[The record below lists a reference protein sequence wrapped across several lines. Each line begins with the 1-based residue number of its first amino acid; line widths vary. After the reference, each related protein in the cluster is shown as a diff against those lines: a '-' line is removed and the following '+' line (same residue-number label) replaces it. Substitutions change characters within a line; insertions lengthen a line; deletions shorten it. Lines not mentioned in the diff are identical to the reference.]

1 MIERDLLLED
11 HPAMIDGLVDGKWAL
26 PEGISIAFG
35 LKGFDSHME

>member
-1 MIERDLLLED
+1 MIERDLFLQD
-11 HPAMIDGLVDGKWAL
+11 HPAMSNGLVDGKWAL